1 MRKEKKQS
9 THERHEAMSR
19 ADFEGTI
26 AAIATP
32 LGEGGIGVIRLSGKA
47 ALRIAK
53 QIFNTNGAGEI
64 KSHRA
69 YHGWVQEAGGDIL
82 DEAVLTFMKGPKSYT
97 GEDVV
102 EISCHG
108 GVGILSATLEEALKA
123 GAKLAEK
130 GEFTKRAFLNG
141 KVDLAQAEAV
151 IDLIRAR
158 AKESIRVAASQLR
171 GGLSKRIKEIRDK
184 LLSSLALIEANIDF
198 PDDVKEP
205 NQERLEFF
213 FTNTLGAIDSLL
225 SSASTGKILREG
237 IATVILGKPNVGKSS
252 LLNALLREE
261 RAIVTEIPGTTRDLI
276 EEGLSVKGLPLRIV
290 DTAGL
295 RKASGKIEKLGQEKT
310 KEALAR
316 AELALC
322 VIDASEKLEGDDRK
336 ALKDCLGKK
345 TLVIL
350 NKIDLGQKV
359 SEEEI
364 KMILPEAP
372 RAKTSALYGEG
383 IPELEEMIAKLVASD
398 KIVAGNETIVS
409 NARHK
414 ECLMRS
420 RESLKKALESM
431 ETGLPGDF
439 VAIDLKGAIVALGE
453 VTGETVTD
461 EVLEKIFEEF
471 CVGK

>member
-1 MRKEKKQS
+1 
-9 THERHEAMSR
+9 MSR
-19 ADFEGTI
+19 AYFEETI

-32 LGEGGIGVIRLSGKA
+32 LGEGGIGIIRLSGKA

-53 QIFNTNGAGEI
+53 QIFNTNGSGEI

-69 YHGWVQEAGGDIL
+69 YHGWALEAGGEIL
-82 DEAVLTFMKGPKSYT
+82 DEAILTFMKGPKSYT

-108 GVGILSATLEEALKA
+108 GVGILSEALEGTLKA
-123 GAKLAEK
+123 GARLAEK

-141 KVDLAQAEAV
+141 KMDLAQAEAV

-158 AKESIRVAASQLR
+158 TKESVRAAASQLR
-171 GGLSKRIKEIRDK
+171 GGLSKRIKELRDG
-184 LLSSLALIEANIDF
+184 LLSSLATIEANIDF
-198 PDDVKEP
+198 PDDVEEP
-205 NQERLEFF
+205 SREGLQGF
-213 FTNTLGAIDSLL
+213 FTNTLGSIDALL
-225 SSASTGKILREG
+225 STASTGKILREG
-237 IATVILGKPNVGKSS
+237 LATVILGKPNVGKSS

-261 RAIVTEIPGTTRDLI
+261 RAIVTEIPGTTRDII
-276 EEGLSVKGLPLRIV
+276 EEGLSVKGIPLRIV

-310 KEALAR
+310 KGALDR
-316 AELALC
+316 AELVLC
-322 VIDASEKLEGDDRK
+322 VIDASEKLEGEDRK
-336 ALKDCLGKK
+336 ALKDSQGKN

-364 KMILPEAP
+364 ESLLPEAP
-372 RAKTSALYGEG
+372 RVRTSALYGEG
-383 IPELEEMIAKLVASD
+383 IPELEDMIAKLVASD
-398 KIVAGNETIVS
+398 KILAGNEAIVS
-409 NARHK
+409 NVRHK
-414 ECLMRS
+414 ECLICA
-420 RESLKKALESM
+420 RESLKKALESK
-431 ETGLPGDF
+431 EKGLPGDF
-439 VAIDLKGAIVALGE
+439 IAIDLKGAIVALGE